1 MCWKEYHTQEQCYE
15 RRTQGQWQDASQPA
29 KLSGHAQITLY
40 PWKLNIIGLSC
51 YAKSKDNN
59 ITTCAYT
66 YGFKHNQSCGKS
78 CRIYVDKHYN
88 SHTSFLAIY
97 SVYILTSSWRR
108 KRWSRRRVN
117 VDASCHGR
125 ALWCTV
131 RPLGA
136 WRGTWTRKKRNERK
150 SRPRGEYR
158 CSSTR
163 RGLRSEFAEHCVAT
177 RYRSLRLYW
186 SGRMVAGY
194 ESSSG

>member
-15 RRTQGQWQDASQPA
+15 HRTEGQWHDALQPA

-88 SHTSFLAIY
+88 SHTSFLSIY

-131 RPLGA
+131 RPLSEP
-136 WRGTWTRKKRNERK
+136 TIILIRKNGRRVWIKLWLTFGLFFWVLSAIVSGSEREPK
-150 SRPRGEYR
+150 PVCWYIRILNS
-158 CSSTR
+158 
-163 RGLRSEFAEHCVAT
+163 
-177 RYRSLRLYW
+177 YW
-186 SGRMVAGY
+186 A
-194 ESSSG
+194 